1 MPSPRANA
9 KRIDG
14 DKSLAL
20 PVFCPE
26 GLADMQKMALL
37 GCVGVL
43 FLVGIIVVL
52 VGIGGYNGLNTKSN
66 DVDGKWADVQ
76 TQYQRRADLIP
87 NLVNTVKGSADFE
100 KSTLDAVIKDRASA
114 TQVKIDP
121 SHAPTDPAQLA
132 AYQKAQDTL
141 SGSLSRLLVSVEKYP
156 DLQTTKA
163 FRDLSADI
171 SGTENRIAVAR
182 HDFNTSTQTYNTARR
197 AFPTVLIAG
206 MLGFQDKPFFKA
218 DESAQSAPKV
228 DFGSFSS
235 TPAPAATP

>member
-1 MPSPRANA
+1 
-9 KRIDG
+9 
-14 DKSLAL
+14 
-20 PVFCPE
+20 
-26 GLADMQKMALL
+26 MQKMGVL
-37 GCVGVL
+37 GCVGIL
-43 FLVGIIVVL
+43 FVVGLIVVL
-52 VGIGGYNGLNTKSN
+52 VGASGYNGLNVKAN
-66 DVDGKWADVQ
+66 AVDGKWADVQ

-132 AYQKAQDTL
+132 AYQKAQDSL

-156 DLQTTKA
+156 DLKTTTA

-182 HDFNTSTQTYNTARR
+182 HDFNDATQAYNTSRR

-218 DESAQSAPKV
+218 DESAQNAPKV
-228 DFGSFSS
+228 DFGTP
-235 TPAPAATP
+235 TPAAATP